1 MRTRRVSEYEPL
13 HFAAGPLNVTMTTQ
27 ATGVG
32 EGVSL
37 RGGRGDSV
45 FAGIEGW
52 TDGVSVASLRGG
64 RGDSVRAGIEGW
76 TDGVSVASL
85 RGGRGDP
92 VFAGIEGWI
101 DGVSVAGDPVFAGIE
116 GSREASGERVGAS
129 VRIGTSIGTSR
140 TGSVEDALSCSNPTI
155 FRPGP

>member
-1 MRTRRVSEYEPL
+1 MRTRRVSEYESL

-32 EGVSL
+32 EGV
-37 RGGRGDSV
+37 
-45 FAGIEGW
+45 
-52 TDGVSVASLRGG
+52 SLRGG

>member
-32 EGVSL
+32 EGV
-37 RGGRGDSV
+37 
-45 FAGIEGW
+45 
-52 TDGVSVASLRGG
+52 SLRGG